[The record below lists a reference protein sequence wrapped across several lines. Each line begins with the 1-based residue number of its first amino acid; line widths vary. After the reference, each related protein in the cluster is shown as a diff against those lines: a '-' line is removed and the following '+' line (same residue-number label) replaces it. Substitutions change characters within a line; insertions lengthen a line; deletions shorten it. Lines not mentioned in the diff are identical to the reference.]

1 MADTFTGSI
10 TKHVSVS
17 LTRTALPV
25 LLTPPCHPVPLTAR
39 GLLGSLEGGS
49 RVQTQT
55 GRNRESL
62 KQNRQNIVRLELP
75 GKLSAS
81 QMSMRSL
88 VFVDDLYVDKGHKMK
103 HYSKF
108 YSLENILSANSC
120 WDINL
125 YLFPYLRKST

>member
-1 MADTFTGSI
+1 MFTGSI

-17 LTRTALPV
+17 ITRTALPV
-25 LLTPPCHPVPLTAR
+25 LLTPHCHPVPLRAR
-39 GLLGSLEGGS
+39 GLIGSLQGGS

-55 GRNRESL
+55 SGNRESL
-62 KQNRQNIVRLELP
+62 KNRQKIVSLEFM

-108 YSLENILSANSC
+108 YSLENILSANA
-120 WDINL
+120 WWEINL